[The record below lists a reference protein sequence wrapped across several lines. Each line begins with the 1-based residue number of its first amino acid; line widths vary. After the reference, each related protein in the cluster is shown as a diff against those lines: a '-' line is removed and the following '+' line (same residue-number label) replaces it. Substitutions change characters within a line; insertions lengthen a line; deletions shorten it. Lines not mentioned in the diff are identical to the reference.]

1 MEMANRKG
9 APQPASRRNP
19 SRDTYKMLASII
31 PHKRRRRHYVRFT
44 REFWE
49 AVGFLIVAIM
59 VPVLYMML
67 QMLGEAIG

>member
-1 MEMANRKG
+1 MEMINRKG

-31 PHKRRRRHYVRFT
+31 PHKRRRRHYVTFT
-44 REFWE
+44 REFWQ
-49 AVGFLIVAIM
+49 GVAFFAICVL
-59 VPVLYMML
+59 VPVLYMLL

>member
-1 MEMANRKG
+1 MEMAKKEGLRQLAG
-9 APQPASRRNP
+9 RRNP

-49 AVGFLIVAIM
+49 AVGFLIIAIM
-59 VPVLYMML
+59 VPVLYMLL

>member
-1 MEMANRKG
+1 MEMINRKG

-44 REFWE
+44 QEFWGMVTIMI
-49 AVGFLIVAIM
+49 ALTCAPFIYAFL
-59 VPVLYMML
+59 
-67 QMLGEAIG
+67 QWLGEVIG